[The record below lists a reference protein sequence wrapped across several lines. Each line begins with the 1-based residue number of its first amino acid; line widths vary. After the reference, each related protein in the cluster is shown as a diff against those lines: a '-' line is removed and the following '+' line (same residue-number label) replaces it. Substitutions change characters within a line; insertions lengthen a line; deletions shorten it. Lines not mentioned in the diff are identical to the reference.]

1 MIHKISYYKIRV
13 STGGV
18 ETRWLGWQFLNGNRS
33 SKSDMQLDIKSV
45 IKSDIKNW
53 TSHLISRKLNINT
66 LQHAATC
73 CNTLQHAAAPAHI
86 ALHLLCCA
94 SSYTTSSL
102 QIVAMSASGEKKY
115 HVLFKKIKK
124 RTASDSEW
132 RAADPELKPLRL
144 LCAPRAASVLRLER
158 LCWNGN

>member
-1 MIHKISYYKIRV
+1 
-13 STGGV
+13 
-18 ETRWLGWQFLNGNRS
+18 
-33 SKSDMQLDIKSV
+33 LDIS
-45 IKSDIKNW
+45 
-53 TSHLISRKLNINT
+53 SHLKKT
-66 LQHAATC
+66 GHQHAATR

-102 QIVAMSASGEKKY
+102 QIVTMSASGEKKY

-124 RTASDSEW
+124 PTASDSEW

-144 LCAPRAASVLRLER
+144 LRAPRAASVLRLER